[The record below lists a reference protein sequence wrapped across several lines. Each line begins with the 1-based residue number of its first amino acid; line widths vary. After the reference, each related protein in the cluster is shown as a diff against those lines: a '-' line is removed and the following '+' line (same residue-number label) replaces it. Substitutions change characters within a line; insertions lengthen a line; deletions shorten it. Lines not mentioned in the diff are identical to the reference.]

1 MSIIQEALKK
11 AQNYI
16 DNQKSS
22 QKERAEEAI
31 HAEKETPQQ
40 RIATT
45 YKKSFKSTPLLLIV
59 FIILA
64 AFAAKQF
71 LLPVVKTRLGNRVKT
86 GSGDM
91 ISHQDIT
98 YKPIVPAETEP
109 RAPYANPTTPSAEV
123 RKNVRPTPDFVL
135 NGIMYL
141 NDGPQAVINGSR
153 VTEGDKVNG
162 AKVVKINKNNVV
174 LNFDDFEITLNLK
187 E

>member
-22 QKERAEEAI
+22 QKERAEEDI

-40 RIATT
+40 RIAATS
-45 YKKSFKSTPLLLIV
+45 KKSFKSTPLLLIV

-71 LLPVVKTRLGNRVKT
+71 LLPLKANLENRVKT
-86 GSGDM
+86 GSGDT

-98 YKPIVPAETEP
+98 YKPIVPIETVVPEP
-109 RAPYANPTTPSAEV
+109 YINPTTPSVEV
-123 RKNVRPTPDFVL
+123 RKRVTATPEFVL

-141 NDGPQAVINGSR
+141 NDGPQAVINGYR
-153 VTEGDKVNG
+153 VDEGDMING
-162 AKVVKINKNNVV
+162 AKVVRINKNNVV
-174 LNFDDFEITLNLK
+174 LNFDDLEVTLNLK